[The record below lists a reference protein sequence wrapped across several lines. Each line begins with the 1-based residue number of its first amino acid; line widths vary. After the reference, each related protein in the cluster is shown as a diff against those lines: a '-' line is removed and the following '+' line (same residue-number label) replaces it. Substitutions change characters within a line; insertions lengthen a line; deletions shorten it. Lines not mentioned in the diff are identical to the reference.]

1 MKRLFYSILG
11 ISLLLLSCNSG
22 TKTSQNSDTNAIEAE
37 VAVPIAEPEPQTTV
51 SSSGIPVKI
60 NAKEFMEKVHDY
72 KNMTTW
78 KYKGDKPCIV
88 DFYADWCRPCKM
100 MDPVLEK
107 IAKEYEGKIII
118 YKINIDENKDI
129 AQAFQIN
136 SIPFFLFCPLE
147 GQAQSAMGMMS
158 EENLRTA
165 IKDVLKQ

>member
-1 MKRLFYSILG
+1 
-11 ISLLLLSCNSG
+11 
-22 TKTSQNSDTNAIEAE
+22 
-37 VAVPIAEPEPQTTV
+37 
-51 SSSGIPVKI
+51 
-60 NAKEFMEKVHDY
+60 MEKVHDY

-100 MDPVLEK
+100 MDPILEK

-147 GQAQSAMGMMS
+147 EQAQSAMGMMS

>member
-72 KNMTTW
+72 NNMTTW
-78 KYKGDKPCIV
+78 KYKETTL
-88 DFYADWCRPCKM
+88 YCR
-100 MDPVLEK
+100 
-107 IAKEYEGKIII
+107 
-118 YKINIDENKDI
+118 
-129 AQAFQIN
+129 
-136 SIPFFLFCPLE
+136 FLCRLVPSLQKWILFWKKS
-147 GQAQSAMGMMS
+147 Q
-158 EENLRTA
+158 NNT
-165 IKDVLKQ
+165 K